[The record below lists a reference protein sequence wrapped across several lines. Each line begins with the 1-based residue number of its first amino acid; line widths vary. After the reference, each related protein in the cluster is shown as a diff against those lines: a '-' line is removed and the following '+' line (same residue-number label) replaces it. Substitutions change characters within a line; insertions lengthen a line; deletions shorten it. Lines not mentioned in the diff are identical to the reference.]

1 MKTKMKFMMWLMGW
15 RRESLAGFQSDHG
28 PMPVPAIMGRLHVSQ
43 MTARG
48 ITAKRYEKS
57 NKSDVSSI
65 LSIR

>member
-1 MKTKMKFMMWLMGW
+1 
-15 RRESLAGFQSDHG
+15 
-28 PMPVPAIMGRLHVSQ
+28 MPVPEIMGGLDVSQ

-48 ITAKRYEKS
+48 ITQKRYEKS